1 MVRDQNKTG
10 KFKTGRRVLPM
21 TKSSKKRVSL
31 SVKLNLLIISVILLV
46 TVGLVLISYRIYSK
60 RISEYYLSQIESAAQ
75 SAKEEILPDMVANFW
90 NEINTDDF
98 IKVHEAA
105 LAERDETLIRD
116 WMISRRFPSVPN
128 LISLL
133 P

>member
-1 MVRDQNKTG
+1 
-10 KFKTGRRVLPM
+10 M